1 MLGAARLAVPLV
13 FHNSANTFQ
22 APRSETDTES
32 HRASQ
37 GSGQR
42 GPPAR
47 RGRKRPPPARPAA
60 SRRLGVVTIPG
71 VSGTYVTP
79 RGRRRCCCFPL
90 FPKTNSFPRA
100 PNSLSALGQASA
112 RRRRFPP
119 RVLPAPPL
127 ASLPA
132 GRGAAPAPGGT
143 AEPSAAS
150 HRGAPSPQA
159 APDSQHGRERAA
171 GVPAEKGSARKVSLS
186 LPGRPR
192 PKPSP
197 GAQNAAGQRCSP
209 GTPRSGRRLP
219 YPPHGRG
226 HTPHA
231 VGRAPG
237 HRPAGRGRRH
247 LGREGRAARPRLP
260 VERPERAARPG
271 PRVAPRGS
279 GRLQAPDLPPA
290 AFLRDVLCGRSRVCV
305 RARGSKYAR
314 PEVIQDGHVF
324 KHFSLRS
331 TWKGISNMF
340 QSEELLVSLEKL
352 WQKGSHQ
359 KHLSTQGAPST
370 FCIRTFCVYT
380 SSHPQQY
387 FSNLAGSSAAH
398 QVLKDFQPLMDGWL
412 RRF

>member
-1 MLGAARLAVPLV
+1 MLGAARLAVPL
-13 FHNSANTFQ
+13 FCHNSANTFQ
-22 APRSETDTES
+22 APRSETDTEP

-42 GPPAR
+42 GPQPAGAGSALR
-47 RGRKRPPPARPAA
+47 PPARPAA
-60 SRRLGVVTIPG
+60 SRRLGGVTSPG

-79 RGRRRCCCFPL
+79 RGRRCCCCFPP

-119 RVLPAPPL
+119 RVLPAPPP

-150 HRGAPSPQA
+150 HRGAPSPRA
-159 APDSQHGRERAA
+159 APGSQHGRERAA

-197 GAQNAAGQRCSP
+197 GAQNAAGQCCSP

-260 VERPERAARPG
+260 AERPERAGRNGTARLGPARPG

-279 GRLQAPDLPPA
+279 GRLPAPDRPA
-290 AFLRDVLCGRSRVCV
+290 GAFLRDVLYGRSRVCV
-305 RARGSKYAR
+305 RARGS
-314 PEVIQDGHVF
+314 
-324 KHFSLRS
+324 
-331 TWKGISNMF
+331 
-340 QSEELLVSLEKL
+340 
-352 WQKGSHQ
+352 
-359 KHLSTQGAPST
+359 
-370 FCIRTFCVYT
+370 
-380 SSHPQQY
+380 
-387 FSNLAGSSAAH
+387 
-398 QVLKDFQPLMDGWL
+398 
-412 RRF
+412 